1 MTNDTDDS
9 STETPPRRV
18 GLGVWLRRLLGFG
31 WRVVRTFSQNKGLLL
46 SGAVGYNALLS
57 VIPLFAI
64 ILFILSKFIDKQLLL
79 QIVRTELSLVL
90 PGQAASIT
98 SALTS
103 LVDEGVVFGSI
114 GFLVLLFFSS
124 IAFRM
129 LEDAMAVIFRHHHWK
144 ESRHPVI
151 SALIPFFYIT
161 AIGVVFFFLTLFTA
175 LLDGFAGQ
183 DIVIFR
189 WRYPVEQWIAFTLK
203 GVGFVG
209 MVVLLASFY
218 SIMPLAKV
226 RFKLA
231 LVGGAVAAL
240 MWEGVRTFLV
250 WYFENISLVNV
261 VYGSLATVIVVLL
274 SMEIAAVIVLLGAQV
289 IAEIEKSALVDKSW
303 WEEPPRPGRRDF
315 TEEVPAG
322 EPTSQRETKR
332 EAKRETKISQKITQK
347 IAQKNRKNNK

>member
-9 STETPPRRV
+9 RR
-18 GLGVWLRRLLGFG
+18 GSAGPSADPSAEAGEERPGKRARLRVWLGRLGRFG

-46 SGAVGYNALLS
+46 AGAVGYNALLS
-57 VIPLFAI
+57 VIPLFAV
-64 ILFILSKFIDKQLLL
+64 ILFILSKFIDRGLLL
-79 QIVRTELSLVL
+79 QIVRTELGLVL
-90 PGQAASIT
+90 PTQAASIT
-98 SALTS
+98 TALTA
-103 LVDEGVVFGSI
+103 LVDQGVVFGGI

-129 LEDAMAVIFRHHHWK
+129 LEDAMAVIFRHHEWK

-161 AIGVVFFFLTLFTA
+161 SIGVAFFFLTLFTA

-183 DIVIFR
+183 DIVIMR

-203 GVGFVG
+203 AVGFLG

-240 MWEGVRTFLV
+240 LWEAVRTFLV
-250 WYFENISLVNV
+250 WYFESISLVNV
-261 VYGSLATVIVVLL
+261 VYGSLATVIIVLL

-289 IAEIEKSALVDKSW
+289 IAEVEKSALAELPW
-303 WEEPPRPGRRDF
+303 WEEPPRPR
-315 TEEVPAG
+315 AHL
-322 EPTSQRETKR
+322 
-332 EAKRETKISQKITQK
+332 
-347 IAQKNRKNNK
+347 